1 MSENILENATNMRM
15 KNTKSYIPKN
25 PPESD
30 PNFTINCLLSALRF
44 NLSLGEKWPLI
55 PMTRTNFLFACTR
68 VADASSNGK
77 PLLSLHKSVAS
88 IALESMCQS
97 HSNIL
102 GSTCCLEHF
111 FCNDRD
117 VLTIQESAQTFQIGA
132 LHNS

>member
-1 MSENILENATNMRM
+1 MRM

-55 PMTRTNFLFACTR
+55 SMIRTNFPFACTR

-88 IALESMCQS
+88 IALQSMCQS
-97 HSNIL
+97 RSSIL
-102 GSTCCLEHF
+102 GCTCCLQRF
-111 FCNDRD
+111 LRNDKD
-117 VLTIQESAQTFQIGA
+117 VLTVQESSRLLVQKSSRLVHCITAEHHF
-132 LHNS
+132 